1 MGSCSRPVLGMGSTR
16 SIPRTSRPR
25 LPATRPLTTRAA
37 SIADAGTATQAGA
50 CATANNTPRCSTPTE
65 TTATRPDLPKAFEPT
80 TAEQRIYEW
89 WESQGYF
96 APNDDPNAPP
106 FVMSMP
112 PPNVTG
118 RLHMGHAMFSTLEDI
133 MVRYA
138 RMQGRAALWLPGTDH
153 AGIATQV
160 MRLLYGGAVG

>member
-1 MGSCSRPVLGMGSTR
+1 MSCLHAPRRTQPVGTA
-16 SIPRTSRPR
+16 
-25 LPATRPLTTRAA
+25 PATAA
-37 SIADAGTATQAGA
+37 
-50 CATANNTPRCSTPTE
+50 
-65 TTATRPDLPKAFEPT
+65 RPDLPKAFEPT

-96 APNDDPNAPP
+96 APSSDPEAPP
-106 FVMSMP
+106 FVVPMP

-138 RMQGRAALWLPGTDH
+138 RMQGKAALWLPGTDH

-160 MRLLYGGAVG
+160 RLCWEVC